1 MVESTPS
8 GAAAWEDDED
18 WELVNEDGFVFKRR
32 KKRRVDPSA
41 DSSLRAP
48 PSASAAD
55 LQEDA
60 EKLRRERKKK
70 SLLKLK
76 TQYQAEIDQW
86 ELLSSTLR
94 AVEERTCHLQ
104 EQQQQ
109 HRLNEQEREKTASLA
124 GSGPSELQGA
134 ESVCGSVVDELLL
147 QVKGHFFLL
156 VLQLFSWWGIMKIE
170 RFWVLGFCKARN
182 LCSTTPI
189 RGSVELIL
197 AFLHLPCG
205 KLRTKISVISQ

>member
-1 MVESTPS
+1 MWHSTPS

-48 PSASAAD
+48 LSTSAAD

-86 ELLSSTLR
+86 ELFSSTLR

-124 GSGPSELQGA
+124 GSGPSELQGS

-147 QVKGHFFLL
+147 QAEAQEAIIGDV
-156 VLQLFSWWGIMKIE
+156 S
-170 RFWVLGFCKARN
+170 N
-182 LCSTTPI
+182 LCDIAEAMCSEQEEQITQSLLDLPI
-189 RGSVELIL
+189 WGSPQELMNSL
-197 AFLHLPCG
+197 CDP
-205 KLRTKISVISQ
+205 

>member
-104 EQQQQ
+104 EQQQ
-109 HRLNEQEREKTASLA
+109 HRLNEQEREETVSLP
-124 GSGPSELQGA
+124 GSCPSELQRS

-170 RFWVLGFCKARN
+170 RFWV
-182 LCSTTPI
+182 
-189 RGSVELIL
+189 
-197 AFLHLPCG
+197 
-205 KLRTKISVISQ
+205 

>member
-76 TQYQAEIDQW
+76 TQYQVEIDQW

-109 HRLNEQEREKTASLA
+109 HRLNEQEREQTASLP
-124 GSGPSELQGA
+124 GSGPSELQGS

-147 QVKGHFFLL
+147 QAEAQEAIIGDV
-156 VLQLFSWWGIMKIE
+156 S
-170 RFWVLGFCKARN
+170 N
-182 LCSTTPI
+182 LCDIAEAMCSEQEEQITQSLLDLPI
-189 RGSVELIL
+189 WGSPRELMNSL
-197 AFLHLPCG
+197 CDP
-205 KLRTKISVISQ
+205 

>member
-1 MVESTPS
+1 MVEREEKGQRHWFSHWNEQEDRGAGEGLGVSQISVFPARGCVVSNNGGVNSS

-109 HRLNEQEREKTASLA
+109 DRLKRQEREKTASLA
-124 GSGPSELQGA
+124 GSGPSELQGS

-147 QVKGHFFLL
+147 QILGLR
-156 VLQLFSWWGIMKIE
+156 VLQGQKFM
-170 RFWVLGFCKARN
+170 
-182 LCSTTPI
+182 
-189 RGSVELIL
+189 
-197 AFLHLPCG
+197 LHDTNSGL
-205 KLRTKISVISQ
+205 S

>member
-1 MVESTPS
+1 MVESTAS

-86 ELLSSTLR
+86 DLLSSTLR

-109 HRLNEQEREKTASLA
+109 HRLTEKDREKTASLA
-124 GSGPSELQGA
+124 GSGPSEPQGS

-147 QVKGHFFLL
+147 QAEAQEAIIGDV
-156 VLQLFSWWGIMKIE
+156 S
-170 RFWVLGFCKARN
+170 N
-182 LCSTTPI
+182 LCDIAEAMCSEQEEQITQSLLDLPI
-189 RGSVELIL
+189 WGSPRELMNSL
-197 AFLHLPCG
+197 CDP
-205 KLRTKISVISQ
+205 